1 MQGKLV
7 TLSCGRE
14 QFRLDGEGNIAYWK
28 WDNYSKYTKYWVED
42 SDPSPTFVRVAIG
55 VRRTIY
61 PNAEPYVYTYH
72 DGSIIRE
79 DNRPN

>member
-14 QFRLDGEGNIAYWK
+14 QFRLDEKGNLTYHFFDRAAWQ
-28 WDNYSKYTKYWVED
+28 D
-42 SDPSPTFVRVAIG
+42 SNDPSPTLVRVAIG
-55 VRRTIY
+55 VRRAIY